1 MLDIRFIR
9 ENSRIVEEDLWKRGD
24 LEKVP
29 WVDELLK
36 LDAAWRS
43 LLTKANELRERR
55 NRITREI
62 EDLHRKGLDPSEKIV
77 EAASIPDEIAALEK
91 DADRYR
97 ERIDYILLRL
107 PNIMDPTVPI
117 GRDENDNVEVRRWGE
132 APTFDFPPKDHIDL
146 AEKLGLI
153 DIARAAKV
161 AGSRFYYMLDSLV
174 QLNYALTK
182 YALDFLQKRGH
193 TLVQPPY
200 MVKREAIGGAVALS
214 DFEEMIYKIEGE
226 DLYLIATAEHALL
239 AMHMNEILDGNTLPL
254 RYAGVSP
261 CFRKEAGAH
270 GRDTKGI
277 FRVHQ
282 FEKVEQFVFCK
293 PEESQKEHEAL
304 LGRAEEFLQSLRIPY
319 RVVNVCSGDLGT
331 VAAKKYDIEA
341 WLPGQGKFR
350 ELVSC
355 SNCTA
360 YQAVRA
366 RIRYR
371 DRPNEPTAYVHTLNS
386 TLVATERTLIAIMEN
401 YQKRDGSIGIPD
413 VLVPYMG
420 GLREIR
426 QLTE

>member
-1 MLDIRFIR
+1 VLDIRFIR